1 MAKVIKAFFDAQDN
15 KKHYK
20 VGDVYAGDRV
30 DYLTDLGFLKVDK
43 PKKEETNYSKLK
55 KDELQNLLT
64 EKAIEFTQDETKAE
78 LLEKLK

>member
-1 MAKVIKAFFDAQDN
+1 MAKVIRAFFDSQDN
-15 KKHYK
+15 EKHYK

-30 DYLTDLGFLKVDK
+30 DYLTDLGFLEVDK
-43 PKKEETNYSKLK
+43 PKKDYSKLK

-64 EKAIEFTQDETKAE
+64 GKEIEFTQDETKAE